1 MIHVLPT
8 LKNMSVAFLP
18 QREGWVATAIQ
29 ELILTYRSTGLEKK
43 IEVLMYMNFNY

>member
-18 QREGWVATAIQ
+18 WREGWVATGIQ
-29 ELILTYRSTGLEKK
+29 ELILTYRSTCLDKK
-43 IEVLMYMNFNY
+43 SEILMYIKFNY